1 MSVIVFQVLLLLPH
15 QLLEHVVVGC
25 LLSALLEQGLEL
37 LYLLLLSLQLQLLG
51 LELLLLGRDRVQLLL
66 KQLLRLLLQLL
77 AFQLSVDQLAR
88 LLELPDQVMLMVI
101 DAVLQALQLLLVSP
115 GLRSLLGLDFA
126 LIQVG
131 LLLER
136 LERIEVPV
144 VVQVL
149 LHDLVHLEALD
160 LLRDNASDSDSL
172 FVLDCLAEV
181 EFERLLPEIGCD
193 ALARRMQPDR
203 RVSYFDP
210 DLADSERSTCA
221 RHEKR
226 EFPHKAKISPAAAE
240 DISVRFARSEAVVQ
254 VNDIATTTTTT
265 TKENEGMRSH
275 LCRSRCA

>member
-101 DAVLQALQLLLVSP
+101 DAVLQALQLLPVSP

-126 LIQVG
+126 LLQVG

-172 FVLDCLAEV
+172 FVLDCLAQV
-181 EFERLLPEIGCD
+181 EFERLLPEIGRD

-210 DLADSERSTCA
+210 DLADSERSTFVGPVVREKQLVFHKIEPA
-221 RHEKR
+221 PDDVSLRELRHDQR
-226 EFPHKAKISPAAAE
+226 RLPLFL
-240 DISVRFARSEAVVQ
+240 VNFA
-254 VNDIATTTTTT
+254 IAPVPI
-265 TKENEGMRSH
+265 
-275 LCRSRCA
+275 